1 MAFCRC
7 FYLTVSALC
16 GFSSTVAAQ
25 DVAKLTSFTDWSL
38 FTDGKSPHLFCFLTS
53 EPKTSEPADVAREAP
68 RIYISAWPK
77 DGVKSEFSARLG
89 FPPKK
94 NSEIAAS
101 VANAPFKMFAADDR
115 AYVQDATQELKLLE
129 AMRKGAKL
137 AVTATTATG
146 AAVTDTYSL
155 SGLGQ
160 AMQEL
165 QSTCLR

>member
-1 MAFCRC
+1 MASCRRLFVAILALGC
-7 FYLTVSALC
+7 ASSAA
-16 GFSSTVAAQ
+16 VAQ
-25 DVAKLTSFTDWSL
+25 DVSKLTSFTDWSL

-53 EPKTSEPADVAREAP
+53 EPKASEPSDVAREAP

-77 DGVKSEFSARLG
+77 DGVKSEFSVRLG

-94 NSEIAAS
+94 NSEISAS
-101 VANAPFKMFAADDR
+101 VATAPFKMFAADDR
-115 AYVQDATQELKLLE
+115 AYVQDATQELKLLD

-155 SGLGQ
+155 AGLGQ

-165 QSTCLR
+165 QSTCF